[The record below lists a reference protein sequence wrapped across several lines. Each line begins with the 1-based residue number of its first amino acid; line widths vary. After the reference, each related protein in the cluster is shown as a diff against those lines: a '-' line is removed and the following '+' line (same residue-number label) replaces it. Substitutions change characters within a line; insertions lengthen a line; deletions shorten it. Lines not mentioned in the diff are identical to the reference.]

1 MLVHTD
7 GCPRT
12 QEEGSTMR
20 RTTIILGLTLAVGI
34 TLGAF
39 GERFLS
45 AQQAGVKRTELMKAA
60 IAGMEGKE
68 AVIYMA
74 ELPPGAAAGKH
85 THPGEEF
92 AYVLDG
98 ALTLEPQGQEAKT
111 YKAGEVFHNP
121 AKMVHDAKN
130 STSGATKVLVFLI
143 AEKGQPLATPAQ

>member
-1 MLVHTD
+1 
-7 GCPRT
+7 
-12 QEEGSTMR
+12 MR
-20 RTTIILGLTLAVGI
+20 RTMMILSVTLAVGI
-34 TLGAF
+34 TLGVL

-45 AQQAGVKRTELMKAA
+45 AQQTSIKRTELMKSA

-92 AYVLDG
+92 AYILDG

-130 STSGATKVLVFLI
+130 MSTSGSTKVLVFLI
-143 AEKGQPLATPAQ
+143 AEKGQPLASPAQ